1 MYRKS
6 VSIVAFLQALQTVN
20 VVIFAAALVA
30 WLVAARE
37 LPRYRGL
44 IAAPVFYCLC
54 VIVYYVLE
62 YYFNPHSAVVTV
74 FTVGSAYLRTVG
86 GLLLLGIAAI
96 TLLEKRQ
103 GRIE

>member
-1 MYRKS
+1 MTPPLD
-6 VSIVAFLQALQTVN
+6 ALQILQTVN
-20 VVIFAAALVA
+20 MVIFTAALVA
-30 WLVAARE
+30 WLIVARE

-44 IAAPVFYCLC
+44 IVAPVFYCLC
-54 VIVYYVLE
+54 VIVYYVLD

-74 FTVGSAYLRTVG
+74 FTVGSAYLRTIS

-96 TLLEKRQ
+96 TISDKRQ